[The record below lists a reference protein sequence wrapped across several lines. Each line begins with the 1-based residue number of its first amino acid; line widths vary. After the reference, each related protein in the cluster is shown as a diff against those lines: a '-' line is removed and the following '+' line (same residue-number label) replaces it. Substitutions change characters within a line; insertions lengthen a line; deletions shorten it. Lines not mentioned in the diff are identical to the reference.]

1 MASSPPVIFAP
12 KRRKALRHRLAHL
25 QTLPAA
31 PRYLLEDMADD
42 VLERLSFLRHEP
54 SRALVVGDWT
64 GTVAGALAASG
75 TLLEERDPA
84 LGDPPLNEEAPYP
97 DGGFDFIASLG
108 TLDTV
113 NDLPG
118 ALVHLRRALADGGLM
133 IACFLG
139 AGSLPALRTIMLEA
153 DGDRPSPRIHPQV
166 DVRAGGQLLQRAG
179 FADPVIDSH
188 HIDVRFRSFEGMVAD
203 IRAQGLGNA
212 LARPG
217 APLGKAALARAHAAF
232 DARRDSDGK
241 VTERFEI
248 LTLSGW
254 AKTLRP
260 PKF

>member
-1 MASSPPVIFAP
+1 M
-12 KRRKALRHRLAHL
+12 AHL
-25 QTLPAA
+25 QMAPDA
-31 PRYLLEDMADD
+31 PRYIHGDMAED

-54 SRALVVGDWT
+54 RRALVIGDWT
-64 GTVAGALAASG
+64 HAIGAALEATGVTVDR
-75 TLLEERDPA
+75 RDPA
-84 LGDPPLNEEAPYP
+84 LGDRLVDEEAPYP
-97 DGGFDFIASLG
+97 APAGYDFIASIG

-139 AGSLPALRTIMLEA
+139 AGSLPTLRSMMLEA
-153 DGDRPSPRIHPQV
+153 DDDRPSPRIHPQV

-188 HIDVRFRSFEGMVAD
+188 HIDVRFRSFAGMIAD
-203 IRAQGLGNA
+203 IRAQGLSNS

-217 APLGKAALARAHAAF
+217 TPLGKAALARAQAAF
-232 DARRDSDGK
+232 DARRDADGK